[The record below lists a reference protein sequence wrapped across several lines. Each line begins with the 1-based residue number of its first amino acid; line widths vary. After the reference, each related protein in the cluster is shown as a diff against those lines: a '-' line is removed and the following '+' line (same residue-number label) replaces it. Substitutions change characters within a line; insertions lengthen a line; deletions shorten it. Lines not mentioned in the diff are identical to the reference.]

1 MKEKTSSTGLQGRL
15 DESISTEELL
25 KQKPKAKPKF
35 SKGKNNRK
43 VGKGPS
49 NVSSSPKRT
58 NTTSKRTSS
67 VKTFNRRADTKLR
80 NVNHVSNPIST
91 GLTTTSIKPA
101 NQGSKQTITD
111 LVPVTKTA
119 SAGVSVTGTHVPN
132 LDTNSDL
139 IPTVLSTKI
148 IGHEVGLIR
157 KAFNLS
163 SDQFMNLRLRL
174 KQLTESNIHI
184 QEV

>member
-1 MKEKTSSTGLQGRL
+1 MKKKISSTGLQGRL

-25 KQKPKAKPKF
+25 KQKSKAKPKF
-35 SKGKNNRK
+35 SKGKNNKR
-43 VGKGPS
+43 VGKGS
-49 NVSSSPKRT
+49 GNTSSSPKRT
-58 NTTSKRTSS
+58 NTTSKISS
-67 VKTFNRRADTKLR
+67 VKTFNQ
-80 NVNHVSNPIST
+80 S
-91 GLTTTSIKPA
+91 
-101 NQGSKQTITD
+101 QGSKQRITN

-119 SAGVSVTGTHVPN
+119 SAGAFVTGTYDPN
-132 LDTNSDL
+132 LHLNPDL
-139 IPTVLSTKI
+139 IPTILSTKI
-148 IGHEVGLIR
+148 IGHEVGLIK